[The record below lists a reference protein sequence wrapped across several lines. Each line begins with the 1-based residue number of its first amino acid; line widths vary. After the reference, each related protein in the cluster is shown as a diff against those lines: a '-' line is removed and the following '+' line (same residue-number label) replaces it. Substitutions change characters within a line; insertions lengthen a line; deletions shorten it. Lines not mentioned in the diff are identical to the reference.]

1 MSLLLI
7 GVASTRSNVPVVR
20 SLKSAMP
27 EIRKTNKRQKTHKN
41 REHFIEII
49 TMFITI

>member
-27 EIRKTNKRQKTHKN
+27 EIRKTNKKTKKLIRIGN
-41 REHFIEII
+41 ILSK
-49 TMFITI
+49 